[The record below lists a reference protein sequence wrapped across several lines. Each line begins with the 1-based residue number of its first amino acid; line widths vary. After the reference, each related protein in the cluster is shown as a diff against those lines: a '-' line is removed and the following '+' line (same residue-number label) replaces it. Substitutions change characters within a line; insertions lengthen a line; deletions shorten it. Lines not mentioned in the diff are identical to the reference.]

1 MNRTKIHI
9 NQIAIRMQGVDPAL
23 TESLGMRMSQS
34 VATELGS
41 ALLNALS
48 QQPELRRVLQIS
60 NLTVEPIQ
68 VEVAGGDRHP
78 SQQLSQTI
86 AQAVSQAIL
95 ASTPATPTNLN
106 PSVIRSVEPHPHSS
120 SLQKQP

>member
-23 TESLGMRMSQS
+23 TKSLGMRMSQS

-68 VEVAGGDRHP
+68 VEVAESDRHQP
-78 SQQLSQTI
+78 QQLSQTI
-86 AQAVSQAIL
+86 AQAVTQSIL
-95 ASTPATPTNLN
+95 APTSATPTN
-106 PSVIRSVEPHPHSS
+106 PSLIRSVEPHPHSS